1 MRGNINFNRVVM
13 DVVMLLPITTLFQ
26 GIIPIINR
34 ILFFVL
40 ILSLAF
46 IAFKKKKTTYEISI
60 LMLFSISY
68 VAAFIFTEGPLDN
81 ENDIFYLLF
90 FILFSDYVISGYEYI
105 KRYLKSNYN

>member
-46 IAFKKKKTTYEISI
+46 IAFKKKKTTYE
-60 LMLFSISY
+60 F
-68 VAAFIFTEGPLDN
+68 
-81 ENDIFYLLF
+81 
-90 FILFSDYVISGYEYI
+90 
-105 KRYLKSNYN
+105 